1 MHDQSSLID
10 EQMTLIR
17 QLYLMNKKTS
27 KQEYCLIHEQM
38 THLSQFFLVN

>member
-27 KQEYCLIHEQM
+27 KQEYHLIHEQM
-38 THLSQFFLVN
+38 TPLSLFFLGN